1 MLLRLGLLRG
11 EWDLVVCLLGGC
23 GRGFRFDDREMEVA
37 TVLGSSGVLL
47 LLQVS
52 FLPTSLFKPHCM
64 AVAFS
69 AVIQCPL
76 NVSCK
81 MQTVAS
87 EWSI

>member
-23 GRGFRFDDREMEVA
+23 GRGFRFDEVA